1 MPVCLA
7 VQQFTGRH
15 TGINI
20 SSSLTQMLSDYS
32 IDNSSVSAVITDNA
46 ANVDLAKRL
55 GQWSSRHC
63 FGHTLQLAIEDGL
76 KISPAVQ
83 AMLKSAKAIVS
94 FYHRSTKGMEKLKE
108 LQVQLKLPEHKLVSS
123 CPTRWNST
131 YYMLHRLLEQ
141 KSPVSV
147 MCASPGGPRISL
159 SVYEWSILEELVEI
173 LQPLEEATRE
183 LSAEKTVSCSK
194 VIPLLN
200 AILCKLRKHIYDDDE
215 TQIPETQDNHNVK
228 SKESQEVLAEII
240 DSCNRRWV
248 NYEDDDI
255 YAVST
260 LLDPRFKEIPFT
272 SRALNRAKK
281 SLLSLMDEVNSPSAT
296 NSTIHISDD
305 EDVQQGNNSPGPAK
319 KNVYGTILKKN

>member
-1 MPVCLA
+1 
-7 VQQFTGRH
+7 
-15 TGINI
+15 
-20 SSSLTQMLSDYS
+20 
-32 IDNSSVSAVITDNA
+32 
-46 ANVDLAKRL
+46 
-55 GQWSSRHC
+55 
-63 FGHTLQLAIEDGL
+63 
-76 KISPAVQ
+76 
-83 AMLKSAKAIVS
+83 
-94 FYHRSTKGMEKLKE
+94 
-108 LQVQLKLPEHKLVSS
+108 
-123 CPTRWNST
+123 
-131 YYMLHRLLEQ
+131 MLHRLLEQ

-200 AILCKLRKHIYDDDE
+200 AILCELRKHIYDDDE

-228 SKESQEVLAEII
+228 SKESQKVLAEII

-319 KNVYGTILKKN
+319 KKCLWDNFEKELKQKQAKDQLTTEDKDEHELSLYLGAHYIDRKDDPLQWWNRCKAQFPTLAKLARCYLAIPAMSTPSERIFSAAGCITNERRSRLTGEHVEQLVSLNKNM